1 MGLLGVSTARGT
13 TKLGRLTTDK
23 FKAALDLMPR
33 DLLSV
38 SYLNLEQRSSATT
51 TAWTPASTSTLPLG
65 TPPRSL
71 DLSKPTP
78 LLPPLDSAGQSPDN
92 VPMSI
97 AFITTRE
104 LSKQPARV
112 LARVKKLGP
121 QIITVNGQPTA
132 YLVGASPLGIEA
144 DIDILRALRLR
155 QALAAAQAES
165 LRAGTA
171 DLDLAAIDAEIAA
184 ARADRPA
191 EKAKPPRP
199 ARKSTATGP
208 SV

>member
-1 MGLLGVSTARGT
+1 
-13 TKLGRLTTDK
+13 
-23 FKAALDLMPR
+23 
-33 DLLSV
+33 
-38 SYLNLEQRSSATT
+38 
-51 TAWTPASTSTLPLG
+51 
-65 TPPRSL
+65 
-71 DLSKPTP
+71 
-78 LLPPLDSAGQSPDN
+78 
-92 VPMSI
+92 MSI

-132 YLVGASPLGIEA
+132 YLIGASPLGIEA

-184 ARADRPA
+184 ARAARPARTNRPA
-191 EKAKPPRP
+191 EKAKSPRP
-199 ARKSTATGP
+199 ARKSTATKR
-208 SV
+208 SA